1 MQSAGHNSKTS
12 AQGGSNMNVGVMGP
26 FNSPPNAIGNSA
38 IRKSLHT
45 NESNNLR
52 RSSAA
57 PSSSSNT
64 LKNSTRAGTKTV
76 GASADPGKKSFQNS
90 KPSSKSKNEMGHQ
103 YINQYFKQKKNIVG

>member
-1 MQSAGHNSKTS
+1 MQSAGHHSKVS
-12 AQGGSNMNVGVMGP
+12 GGGSNMAVGVMGP
-26 FNSPPNAIGNSA
+26 FNSPPNGMGSA
-38 IRKSLHT
+38 VHRKSLHT

-76 GASADPGKKSFQNS
+76 GASADPGKKSFQTS
-90 KPSSKSKNEMGHQ
+90 KPSSKTKNEMGHQ
-103 YINQYFKQKKNIVG
+103 YIN